1 MLAPLT
7 SIVLEEIIEL
17 LVDSGMP
24 APKKGQAI
32 LAIEGFAPL
41 ILSLLGIVD
50 TSLGFL

>member
-7 SIVLEEIIEL
+7 SIVLKEIIEL
-17 LVDSGMP
+17 PVDLGMP
-24 APKKGQAI
+24 APKKGHAI

-41 ILSLLGIVD
+41 ILSLPGIAD